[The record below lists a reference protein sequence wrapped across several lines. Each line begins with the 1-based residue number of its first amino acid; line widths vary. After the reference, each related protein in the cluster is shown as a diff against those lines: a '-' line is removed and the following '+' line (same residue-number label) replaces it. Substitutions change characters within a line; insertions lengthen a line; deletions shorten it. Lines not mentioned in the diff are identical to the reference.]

1 MPTPENDFD
10 LLMERVR
17 VGDPEAGKEL
27 FDRYGKAI
35 LRVVRYHLTRHL
47 RTQFDSID
55 FTQDTWASFFRISA
69 EEFTFR
75 TPEELVAFLTRT
87 AQNKVI
93 DAYRKRSQH
102 SKDDERTFCEV
113 ENEIHKKPSRLP
125 TPSQCAIAEE
135 EWRRLMHNKPPKVQQ
150 ALAMLRD
157 GYSQREIAKSLGL
170 NVRRIQRLLAR
181 LKRLRSP

>member
-1 MPTPENDFD
+1 MPTRENEFEQ
-10 LLMERVR
+10 LMKRLR
-17 VGDPEAGKEL
+17 TGDPEAGKVL
-27 FDRYGKAI
+27 FERYGKAI
-35 LRVVRYHLTRHL
+35 QRVVRYHLNRHL

-69 EEFTFR
+69 KDFTFQ
-75 TPEELVAFLTRT
+75 TPDDLMAFLTRT
-87 AQNKVI
+87 AQHKVI

-102 SKDDERTFCEV
+102 SKDNGRTLRPIGNNV
-113 ENEIHKKPSRLP
+113 NKQLSRQP

-135 EWRRLMHNKPPKVQQ
+135 EWRRLVHNKPPKVQQ

-157 GYSQREIAKSLGL
+157 GYSQREIAENLGL
-170 NVRRIQRLLAR
+170 NVRRIHRLLAR